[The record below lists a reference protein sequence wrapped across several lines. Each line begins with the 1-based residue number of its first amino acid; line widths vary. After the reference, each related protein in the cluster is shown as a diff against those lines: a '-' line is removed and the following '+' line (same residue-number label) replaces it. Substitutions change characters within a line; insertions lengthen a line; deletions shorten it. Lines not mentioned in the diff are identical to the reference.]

1 MKTSELVTALAAL
14 DEVTVQS
21 IVKVADLTREANGV
35 IASLEPAKKRRGRKP
50 GVKVAAKAAAKVA
63 PKKVAAKKSSKKSS
77 IPDSFTE

>member
-21 IVKVADLTREANGV
+21 IVKVADLTREANSV

-50 GVKVAAKAAAKVA
+50 GVAKKAAPAAAK
-63 PKKVAAKKSSKKSS
+63 KAAKKSSKKSPV
-77 IPDSFTE
+77 PDKFTE